1 MLLFCANFYKASWL
15 VSYAPLANFFV
26 SALSWDVARIRAR
39 RGASRGQIRRCQRL
53 RFISTARVRVK
64 SWVRSQTLSDS
75 NHSIQIDPILISASA
90 ASGAVT
96 RDIIRKLTMRTPRG
110 GKALSRAASGRVPGP
125 STAAE
130 TAAATPAAT
139 EPKAPEASTK
149 FAAPTAK
156 PAPPAKPIATPEEA
170 AAWAARIPKQVR
182 PPPPGQ
188 PAKPVAAQPAASAD
202 AAVSAE

>member
-1 MLLFCANFYKASWL
+1 MVWHL
-15 VSYAPLANFFV
+15 VCLEDVPAP
-26 SALSWDVARIRAR
+26 
-39 RGASRGQIRRCQRL
+39 
-53 RFISTARVRVK
+53 
-64 SWVRSQTLSDS
+64 
-75 NHSIQIDPILISASA
+75 A
-90 ASGAVT
+90 AKT
-96 RDIIRKLTMRTPRG
+96 
-110 GKALSRAASGRVPGP
+110 
-125 STAAE
+125 
-130 TAAATPAAT
+130 AAT